1 VTDDTLARQRPG
13 ETDSSSRVE
22 DRSGRTLAPVHELV
36 TAAKAGDGAGTTTV
50 GETVGQEA
58 PPVSFD
64 PTRKFVRVTRIR
76 DDRLVEFDFAMGEP
90 EIYVELILPFDAF
103 EEFCSAN
110 DVHHLTP
117 EEAAAVDYDRMK
129 WRYGRPGLDH

>member
-1 VTDDTLARQRPG
+1 VTDDTLARRHPG
-13 ETDSSSRVE
+13 EFESNSRVDGRS
-22 DRSGRTLAPVHELV
+22 DRNLAPVLDLATV
-36 TAAKAGDGAGTTTV
+36 VNSGDGI
-50 GETVGQEA
+50 GEVAEGEEGSA
-58 PPVSFD
+58 DVFD

-76 DDRLVEFDFAMGEP
+76 DDRLVEFDFAIGEP
-90 EIYVELILPFDAF
+90 GIYVELVLPFDAF
-103 EEFCSAN
+103 GKFCAAN